1 MASFPNAGTVPL
13 KTVVL
18 ASGPFNVA
26 MEHENLVVIAIPKES
41 VPTFAWWIIREYCL
55 DRCRKTCFHSI
66 LLVTFCHS
74 LVFHSILL
82 FYTVLLSHSL
92 IYPCFFFVSQSRMMM
107 V

>member
-1 MASFPNAGTVPL
+1 MASFPAGNSVPL

-18 ASGPFNVA
+18 AAGPFNVA

-66 LLVTFCHS
+66 LLVLFSSCTTLLIIS
-74 LVFHSILL
+74 SNPVFFGI
-82 FYTVLLSHSL
+82 
-92 IYPCFFFVSQSRMMM
+92 SQG
-107 V
+107 